1 MSEQEKPQVEPTEE
15 IVAEEVVENEAEQ
28 ATETQQEEMQ
38 EQDKDVVIADLQKK
52 LAEAEAKVDAQK
64 DAVFRARADADNIRR
79 RAAQDVEK
87 AHKFALEKFAQE
99 LLPVLDNLERALQ
112 AEATVE
118 DAALKSVLEGVEL
131 TQKSFLSSVEKFGIE
146 KVDPMG
152 EAFNPELHQAM
163 TIQESADHEP
173 NTVIA
178 VFQKGYQ
185 LNGRLLRPA
194 MVVVSKASA

>member
-28 ATETQQEEMQ
+28 ATETQDAPQ
-38 EQDKDVVIADLQKK
+38 EQDKDAVIAELQKK

-146 KVDPMG
+146 AVDPMG

-163 TIQESADHEP
+163 TIQESAEHEP

>member
-15 IVAEEVVENEAEQ
+15 IMAEEVVENEAEQ
-28 ATETQQEEMQ
+28 ATETQDAPQ
-38 EQDKDVVIADLQKK
+38 EQDKDAVIAELQKK
-52 LAEAEAKVDAQK
+52 LAEAEAKVDAQE

-146 KVDPMG
+146 AVDPMG

-163 TIQESADHEP
+163 TIQESAEHEP